1 VIEILILGVL
11 RNGPVHGYELK
22 RRVQRP
28 TLRPLSNNSLYPLL
42 KRFEERGAVTH
53 RAESAPGR
61 PARKVYAITEAG
73 HALFHELITTLTPD
87 EAGRDEDFLLRVGFF
102 DEMSQ
107 AERLAV
113 LAARDAALEEQ
124 MAQAA
129 ALVASVRDP
138 AGWRARSMRH
148 LLDRLERDRAFVA
161 ELVALSQDDEV
172 AR

>member
-53 RAESAPGR
+53 RSESAPGR

-87 EAGRDEDFLLRVGFF
+87 EAGQDEDFLLRVGFF
-102 DEMSQ
+102 DEMSRWRRRPRWSPRCGIPPDG
-107 AERLAV
+107 A
-113 LAARDAALEEQ
+113 AARCGT
-124 MAQAA
+124 
-129 ALVASVRDP
+129 SST
-138 AGWRARSMRH
+138 GWNATGRSSPSSSR
-148 LLDRLERDRAFVA
+148 
-161 ELVALSQDDEV
+161 
-172 AR
+172 